1 MKPTPFFFSA
11 GPTPCFSPVS
21 PVSPFEIVY
30 SLYTFSSPICRDFA
44 RALRKLCSLPP
55 SMSNRYAL
63 SVRDKNILANG
74 HYYIQING
82 WCLMQRR
89 APQIGPQSLN
99 RRYAS
104 FLLFC
109 LKFSEV
115 FASGQLKILP
125 VSIAAPSVYIQ
136 GTMTKCSEAFA
147 SGQVIC
153 APVVFYQGSVPN
165 IGLVHAGIT
174 CGLLVL
180 LIFGLMFNR
189 LHHILFRS
197 ICAVENTPTSRAI
210 GWALEQGS
218 RRR

>member
-1 MKPTPFFFSA
+1 MHETDAIFFSA

-21 PVSPFEIVY
+21 PVSPFEFVY
-30 SLYTFSSPICRDFA
+30 SLYTFSSPNCRDFA
-44 RALRKLCSLPP
+44 RALRNLCSLPP

-82 WCLMQRR
+82 WCSMQRR

-109 LKFSEV
+109 LKCSEA

-125 VSIAAPSVYIQ
+125 VSIAAPSVYIQGAITKCSEAFASGQSKILPISIAAPSVYIQ

-153 APVVFYQGSVPN
+153 APVVSTRAVFRTLAWCMQALPVN
-165 IGLVHAGIT
+165 
-174 CGLLVL
+174 C
-180 LIFGLMFNR
+180 
-189 LHHILFRS
+189 LFF
-197 ICAVENTPTSRAI
+197 
-210 GWALEQGS
+210 
-218 RRR
+218 

>member
-1 MKPTPFFFSA
+1 MAQRHASRRFRRFCHFNLSTVCTHSLHQFA
-11 GPTPCFSPVS
+11 G
-21 PVSPFEIVY
+21 I
-30 SLYTFSSPICRDFA
+30 L
-44 RALRKLCSLPP
+44 RALCVSCAEVCSLSVLLLP
-55 SMSNRYAL
+55 SMSNNYAL
-63 SVRDKNILANG
+63 SVRYKIILASG
-74 HYYIQING
+74 HYYVQING
-82 WCLMQRR
+82 WCSLQSR

-109 LKFSEV
+109 LKCSEA

-136 GTMTKCSEAFA
+136 GAITKCSEAFA